1 MEMPKSNFEL
11 NMVAQPGTSTAA
23 TLSNIEI
30 GTMKDNERNGNPM
43 TQPPPAMA
51 IHDLG
56 AGPGADSDNSSSPSS
71 PAKAPPQ
78 KRVHRSASQ
87 PARDRSRERRSE
99 GGTAR
104 VSKSFAPTRLVH
116 RKVEAAQ
123 PTAAQA
129 SWQGGR
135 FQQIDAQ
142 FDADREA
149 IQKLQQAVMALDARS
164 LSQHEQLLKLQKTD
178 EDAKRDAFEMEKAIL
193 HRVEAAKAFAAKD
206 TETRVTDLR
215 DRLRVE
221 LSAEGL
227 TNLLRGRE
235 TPVLKPLLDLL
246 MKDRLED
253 INFKFKA
260 LDDFM
265 KEVRDYIQRVENE
278 KPADGESIKAAFGLV
293 ANELT
298 EIKSAAFRGASSG
311 SAPASS
317 AGQAAPPPASETDKL
332 RNDLADIHA
341 QVSKMAAE
349 RGNCHCVHVDQLDG
363 RAIATQTQLD
373 AQARV
378 ITTLEKSIE
387 MMRSR
392 STPAPGSSEQPPPP
406 ATSFLRP
413 DHGKRA
419 WANYK
424 PGCNDGD
431 CGDDHGDHG
440 DPRRASGPSDPWFVS
455 EGYGGNGSCHCVH
468 VNELRAELD
477 ELKAQM
483 DMGDEGGFDPWSG
496 GGGGSTYGGYVG
508 RRTRPKPQPLPI
520 KIGPIGQLQDVNARL
535 FDDRMA
541 AQPAFQFDGS
551 KGGAAW
557 KSKIE
562 RYLMSKIPAL
572 SELLHWAERYEGEKI
587 DEAFLVRATFGS
599 GLDQPRIANLNSS
612 IWGFL
617 SAFISGEAET
627 IFKGADALQGIDAW
641 RRLIAYIDHGK
652 NIKLEGMRTDMKMLH
667 TRTIKNLETV
677 LIGIAEFELQI
688 KEYVECGG
696 IEPTNEEKKSD
707 LLRLLPEHLQ
717 DNLLWRATDP
727 GPYIQFRDMIKAQA
741 ARTLLNRR
749 RLPIHTVA
757 EASPPSQDDEMHEEL
772 MAVMKKFNFRN
783 AKRQPPRQPGS
794 PAAAAAAARAPRF
807 CPNCSGSHP
816 ETRCPHPDVDR
827 GQRTCWTCKKSGHS
841 NKNCPQRASKSLKSL
856 DEEVF
861 DDIRRLGVCESA
873 PSLPTGFQT
882 ATRTFRQPSKPTP
895 QRATLGDFIHVN
907 RYTALSTASS
917 PTLVSAAPWESAPT
931 MAALPKHQPTTTILA
946 EIERIETTV
955 QQDLENL
962 TLSLRQ
968 GHQLLSTESVR
979 RASPEPGQVANLQQ
993 QNMRMLAAVDRALD
1007 EMKLNMLDYGDV
1019 ADDNGHQLLATT
1031 PTEVKIA
1038 VAADSGAVAHVI
1050 NPRELPSGSRPD
1062 GIVKTHFVGA
1072 SNEHIE
1078 NYGGCETLVTG
1089 SHGRVINEWQCADVG
1104 RALHSVS
1111 MTTGPADGPGKHDV
1125 LFNNKRGVVV
1135 PAGVVDKILERITPI
1150 FEYTRRGGLYIA
1162 DVTVSSFPRPG
1173 NK

>member
-30 GTMKDNERNGNPM
+30 GTMKDNERNGNTM

-56 AGPGADSDNSSSPSS
+56 AGPGADSDKSSSPSS

-78 KRVHRSASQ
+78 KRMHRSASQ
-87 PARDRSRERRSE
+87 PARLRRLLPRP
-99 GGTAR
+99 AQW
-104 VSKSFAPTRLVH
+104 
-116 RKVEAAQ
+116 EAAQ

-129 SWQGGR
+129 SWEGGR

-149 IQKLQQAVMALDARS
+149 IQKLQQTVMALDARS
-164 LSQHEQLLKLQKTD
+164 L
-178 EDAKRDAFEMEKAIL
+178 RNAFEMEKAIL
-193 HRVEAAKAFAAKD
+193 HRVEAYKAFAAKD
-206 TETRVTDLR
+206 TETRITDLR

-221 LSAEGL
+221 LSDEGL
-227 TNLLRGRE
+227 KNLLRGRE

-246 MKDRLED
+246 MKDRLEG

-260 LDDFM
+260 LDDSM
-265 KEVRDYIQRVENE
+265 KEARDYIQRVENE

-332 RNDLADIHA
+332 RNDVTDIHT

-468 VNELRAELD
+468 VNELRAEFD

-551 KGGAAW
+551 KGGAGW

-572 SELLHWAERYEGEKI
+572 LELLHWAERYEGEKI
-587 DEAFLVRATFGS
+587 DEALLVRATSGS

-617 SAFISGEAET
+617 SACISGEAET

-677 LIGIAEFELQI
+677 PIGIAEFELQI

-696 IEPTNEEKKSD
+696 TEPTNEEKKSD
-707 LLRLLPEHLQ
+707 LLRILPEHLQ

-757 EASPPSQDDEMHEEL
+757 EASPPSQDDEMPDLRSVTNLEEL

-783 AKRQPPRQPGS
+783 GKRPPPRQPGS
-794 PAAAAAAARAPRF
+794 PAAAAASARAPRM
-807 CPNCSGSHP
+807 CPNCGGSHP
-816 ETRCPHPDVDR
+816 ETRCPHPGVDR
-827 GQRTCWTCKKSGHS
+827 GQRTCWTCKKNGHS
-841 NKNCPQRASKSLKSL
+841 NKNCPQRAAKPLKSL
-856 DEEVF
+856 DEEMF
-861 DDIRRLGVCESA
+861 DYIKLGASA
-873 PSLPTGFQT
+873 P
-882 ATRTFRQPSKPTP
+882 
-895 QRATLGDFIHVN
+895 N
-907 RYTALSTASS
+907 RIPNSHADI
-917 PTLVSAAPWESAPT
+917 PAA
-931 MAALPKHQPTTTILA
+931 
-946 EIERIETTV
+946 
-955 QQDLENL
+955 
-962 TLSLRQ
+962 
-968 GHQLLSTESVR
+968 
-979 RASPEPGQVANLQQ
+979 
-993 QNMRMLAAVDRALD
+993 
-1007 EMKLNMLDYGDV
+1007 
-1019 ADDNGHQLLATT
+1019 
-1031 PTEVKIA
+1031 
-1038 VAADSGAVAHVI
+1038 
-1050 NPRELPSGSRPD
+1050 
-1062 GIVKTHFVGA
+1062 
-1072 SNEHIE
+1072 
-1078 NYGGCETLVTG
+1078 
-1089 SHGRVINEWQCADVG
+1089 
-1104 RALHSVS
+1104 
-1111 MTTGPADGPGKHDV
+1111 
-1125 LFNNKRGVVV
+1125 
-1135 PAGVVDKILERITPI
+1135 
-1150 FEYTRRGGLYIA
+1150 
-1162 DVTVSSFPRPG
+1162 
-1173 NK
+1173 

>member
-30 GTMKDNERNGNPM
+30 GTMKDNERNGNTM
-43 TQPPPAMA
+43 TQPSPAMA

-56 AGPGADSDNSSSPSS
+56 AGPGADSDKSSSPSS

-78 KRVHRSASQ
+78 KRMHRSASQ
-87 PARDRSRERRSE
+87 PARLRRLLPRP
-99 GGTAR
+99 AQW
-104 VSKSFAPTRLVH
+104 
-116 RKVEAAQ
+116 EAAQ

-129 SWQGGR
+129 SWEGGR

-149 IQKLQQAVMALDARS
+149 IQKLQQTVMALDARS
-164 LSQHEQLLKLQKTD
+164 L
-178 EDAKRDAFEMEKAIL
+178 RNAFEMEKAIL
-193 HRVEAAKAFAAKD
+193 HRVEAYKAFAAKD
-206 TETRVTDLR
+206 TETRITDLR

-221 LSAEGL
+221 LSDEGL
-227 TNLLRGRE
+227 KNLLRGRE

-246 MKDRLED
+246 MKDRLEA

-260 LDDFM
+260 LDDSM
-265 KEVRDYIQRVENE
+265 KEARDYIQRVENE

-392 STPAPGSSEQPPPP
+392 STPALGSSEQPPPP

-468 VNELRAELD
+468 VNELRAEFD

-551 KGGAAW
+551 KGGAGW

-572 SELLHWAERYEGEKI
+572 LELLHWAERYEGEKI
-587 DEAFLVRATFGS
+587 DEALLVRATFGS

-617 SAFISGEAET
+617 SACISGEAET

-677 LIGIAEFELQI
+677 PIGIAEFELQI

-696 IEPTNEEKKSD
+696 TEPTNEEKKSD
-707 LLRLLPEHLQ
+707 LLRILPEHLQ

-841 NKNCPQRASKSLKSL
+841 NKDCPQRAAKSLKSL
-856 DEEVF
+856 DAEVF

-907 RYTALSTASS
+907 RYTALSTASP
-917 PTLVSAAPWESAPT
+917 PTLVSAAPWESALT
-931 MAALPKHQPTTTILA
+931 MAALPKHHA
-946 EIERIETTV
+946 WR
-955 QQDLENL
+955 NL
-962 TLSLRQ
+962 
-968 GHQLLSTESVR
+968 
-979 RASPEPGQVANLQQ
+979 
-993 QNMRMLAAVDRALD
+993 
-1007 EMKLNMLDYGDV
+1007 
-1019 ADDNGHQLLATT
+1019 
-1031 PTEVKIA
+1031 
-1038 VAADSGAVAHVI
+1038 
-1050 NPRELPSGSRPD
+1050 
-1062 GIVKTHFVGA
+1062 
-1072 SNEHIE
+1072 
-1078 NYGGCETLVTG
+1078 
-1089 SHGRVINEWQCADVG
+1089 
-1104 RALHSVS
+1104 
-1111 MTTGPADGPGKHDV
+1111 
-1125 LFNNKRGVVV
+1125 
-1135 PAGVVDKILERITPI
+1135 
-1150 FEYTRRGGLYIA
+1150 
-1162 DVTVSSFPRPG
+1162 
-1173 NK
+1173 